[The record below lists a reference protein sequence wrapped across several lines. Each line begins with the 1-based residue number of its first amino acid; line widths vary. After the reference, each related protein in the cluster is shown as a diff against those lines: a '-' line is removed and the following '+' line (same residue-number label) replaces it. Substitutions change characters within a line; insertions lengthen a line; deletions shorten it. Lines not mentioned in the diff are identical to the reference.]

1 VLLAAVRGRSNGEMA
16 ADAVVLSEA
25 TIKIRVGR
33 IVAKLEPRDRVQI
46 VSFAYDRPGRARAG
60 VARSSRSLSSP
71 QTVEL
76 ALLRLQTMVTIRHSQ
91 ASRCPNSR
99 QSTAICGYRTL

>member
-1 VLLAAVRGRSNGEMA
+1 MA

-33 IVAKLEPRDRVQI
+33 IVAKLEPRDRAQI
-46 VSFAYDRPGRARAG
+46 VSFVYDRPGRARAG

-71 QTVEL
+71 QNGR
-76 ALLRLQTMVTIRHSQ
+76 A
-91 ASRCPNSR
+91 
-99 QSTAICGYRTL
+99 STAEAPDDGDD